1 MYQNTSGRV
10 KLMHVRVALLL
21 VILGI
26 LVVPLCFGCGALG
39 LEDTEPPHTENY
51 TVSAG
56 TQVTVL
62 NGDLNGNIK
71 VETWGKDHVELT
83 WTKSTTWGKA
93 ELDNAD
99 VEVTEAP
106 GRLEVETKLLGK
118 NAKVSVNYDIK
129 LPKNVLLAKVTASD
143 GNISI
148 AGTNGDTIIVTKLGS
163 ISVKNTAGHLDI
175 TSQSGKIHL
184 EGTTSGAKLATAD
197 NSIEVVN
204 ADGDI
209 EATNSNGGIT
219 INECKGDMILE
230 TSRGTIRVTKLQ
242 GCVLLAK
249 TTNAPIDIRGA
260 TAVEFAR
267 TSNSDIVAEIS
278 SVRANGTT
286 ITVNA
291 GSISLYLSS
300 GIDAD
305 IELRTSSGDI
315 VTHSFWGIT
324 TSDDTT
330 RGYLKGIVGGGG
342 NKIYAE
348 TTKGNIDLYRP
359 EASP

>member
-1 MYQNTSGRV
+1 
-10 KLMHVRVALLL
+10 MHMRVALLL

-39 LEDTEPPHTENY
+39 LEESDLPHTENY
-51 TVSAG
+51 SVSAG

-83 WTKSTTWGKA
+83 WTRSTTWGKA

-99 VEVTEAP
+99 VKVTEAP
-106 GRLEVETKLLGK
+106 GRLDVETKLLGK

-163 ISVKNTAGHLDI
+163 ISVKNTAGHLEI
-175 TSQSGKIHL
+175 TSQNGKIHL
-184 EGTTSGAKLATAD
+184 EGTTGGAKLATAD

-209 EATNSNGGIT
+209 EAANSNGGIT
-219 INECKGDMILE
+219 INDCKGDMTLE
-230 TSRGTIRVTKLQ
+230 TSRGSIRVKKLQ

-249 TTNAPIDIRGA
+249 TTNAPITIRGA
-260 TAVEFAR
+260 TAIEFAR
-267 TSNSDIVAEIS
+267 TSNSDVVAEIS
-278 SVRANGTT
+278 SVRTDGTT

-291 GSISLYLSS
+291 GSISLYLSL
-300 GIDAD
+300 DMNAN
-305 IELRTSSGDI
+305 IELKTLSGDI
-315 VTHSFWGIT
+315 ITHSFGGIT
-324 TSDDTT
+324 TSDDSIK
-330 RGYLKGIVGGGG
+330 GYLKGAIGSGG
-342 NKIYAE
+342 NKIYVE
-348 TTKGNIDLYRP
+348 TTKGNIDLYRS